1 MFNITINL
9 PEPDST
15 DTMEHCERIVF
26 IVRSI
31 LVHLNPLPEQ
41 SENLPN
47 HAINIVSNMPSTCLK
62 YLLWT
67 MPASVCRSL
76 AQDFDSRTS
85 SRRFRFQF
93 EVLHYSYHFYHFGID
108 YLRWYACLV
117 HYCDGAQLNVG
128 TNLVQTFMVRCYI
141 SDTVVSKLTFDT
153 FDISLIKHLQLQM

>member
-47 HAINIVSNMPSTCLK
+47 HAINIVSNMPSSCLK

-67 MPASVCRSL
+67 MPSSVCRSL
-76 AQDFDSRTS
+76 AQDFDSRSS

-93 EVLHYSYHFYHFGID
+93 EVLQSCVCYSYHFDPLKGHY
-108 YLRWYACLV
+108 LV
-117 HYCDGAQLNVG
+117 HLSCNCAHLKLG
-128 TNLVQTFMVRCYI
+128 TKFSFNINFMVRFYI
-141 SDTVVSKLTFDT
+141 YIHCCF
-153 FDISLIKHLQLQM
+153 

>member
-1 MFNITINL
+1 MLIVKLVFAIVIFKFVVKITFTSLHFSLQKLLYRAAIEENPITYTASRDEIRLSAEILKIMFNITINL

-47 HAINIVSNMPSTCLK
+47 HAINIVSNMPSSCLK

-67 MPASVCRSL
+67 MPSSVCKSL
-76 AQDFDSRTS
+76 AQDFDSRTPS
-85 SRRFRFQF
+85 KRFRFQF
-93 EVLHYSYHFYHFGID
+93 EVIHAITY
-108 YLRWYACLV
+108 
-117 HYCDGAQLNVG
+117 
-128 TNLVQTFMVRCYI
+128 T
-141 SDTVVSKLTFDT
+141 
-153 FDISLIKHLQLQM
+153 